1 MEPFNRHFKKEG
13 RAAMKGIIDIIHK
26 NRKLAYLLIFLVV
39 LVILA
44 VMELYQKQAGDWV
57 ELKTRDF
64 MGGVS
69 FYDKNMVKNK
79 ADDPL
84 RVRIKTVY
92 TGEGRAFFVNFIV
105 NYISRQSGNTL
116 EGFSYVIN
124 TNEINC
130 AEKKCKLLSTT
141 LYDENDRVLYS
152 RTYQKENW
160 KDILPH
166 TDMEDL
172 EREICN

>member
-1 MEPFNRHFKKEG
+1 MDF
-13 RAAMKGIIDIIHK
+13 IDK
-26 NRKLAYLLIFLVV
+26 NRKIAYLGIFLTV

-44 VMELYQKQAGDWV
+44 VMEVYKKKTGDWV

-69 FYDKNMVKNK
+69 YYDKNIIKDKTNNHFQ
-79 ADDPL
+79 
-84 RVRIKTVY
+84 VRIKTVY
-92 TGEGRAFFVNFIV
+92 TGDGRQFFVNFIV

-124 TNEINC
+124 TNDVNC
-130 AEKKCKLLSTT
+130 AEKKCKLLSTA
-141 LYDENDRVLYS
+141 LYDEKDRVLYS

-166 TDMEDL
+166 SDMEDL
-172 EREICN
+172 AMEICK